1 MRIILEGEQAIR
13 VQATGEGLEVT
24 ATDPAIHF
32 SPLHML
38 AASLATCTLS
48 VLATWAVQ
56 AGLRVDDA
64 ELGLVWEYEMGP
76 YRVGRYDLAIRWPS
90 LPEGRR
96 AAALRVAQHCT
107 VEHTLMHPP
116 IIEIRVAEPRAD

>member
-1 MRIILEGEQAIR
+1 MRIILDGEQAIR
-13 VQATGEGLEVT
+13 VQAAGEGLEVT
-24 ATDPAIHF
+24 TTDPDVHF

-38 AASLATCTLS
+38 AASLAACTLS
-48 VLATWAVQ
+48 VLATWAMQ

-64 ELGLVWEYEMGP
+64 ELGLVWEYVEDP
-76 YRVGRYDLAIRWPS
+76 YRVGRYDLTIRWPS

-96 AAALRVAQHCT
+96 AAALRVAEHCT

-116 IIEIRVAEPRAD
+116 VIEMRVIES